1 MSGRNNEFQ
10 GIWKKTAV
18 AWYKVL
24 YWHLPGRREEKTTV
38 RVVVSHL
45 SFKYSSGMLLAVAGD
60 LPQHVSEVYQAA
72 VVTSEHLRD
81 LNKYWCEQCLRYNEA
96 RRCVRYETLPK
107 LLVLQL
113 KRFSST
119 FGWVMCSL
127 AWCDHVLL
135 HLRFHFHDTFHI
147 LCNSRRKS
155 KSSVCWSLYAAWR
168 LDFGC

>member
-1 MSGRNNEFQ
+1 MAGIMNLKECGRKRGLIPGAVLAFAWKDRGKPQTTSQ
-10 GIWKKTAV
+10 GSCIPSEVQTQFRNA
-18 AWYKVL
+18 
-24 YWHLPGRREEKTTV
+24 
-38 RVVVSHL
+38 
-45 SFKYSSGMLLAVAGD
+45 AVAGD

-119 FGWVMCSL
+119 FGWVLCSVS
-127 AWCDHVLL
+127 WCDHILL
-135 HLRFHFHDTFHI
+135 QMGVWFHATFHI
-147 LCNSRRKS
+147 F
-155 KSSVCWSLYAAWR
+155 V
-168 LDFGC
+168 

>member
-1 MSGRNNEFQ
+1 MAEIMNLKECGRKRGLIQ
-10 GIWKKTAV
+10 GAVLAFAWKNRGKPQIA
-18 AWYKVL
+18 A
-24 YWHLPGRREEKTTV
+24 V
-38 RVVVSHL
+38 RVVSIPSAVQVQFRNAS
-45 SFKYSSGMLLAVAGD
+45 VAGD

-119 FGWVMCSL
+119 FG
-127 AWCDHVLL
+127 
-135 HLRFHFHDTFHI
+135 
-147 LCNSRRKS
+147 
-155 KSSVCWSLYAAWR
+155 
-168 LDFGC
+168 